1 MLQRMLEY
9 AATHRGEGGNA
20 ESFFTAIVRSFCQD
34 RGLVMAAQDHRGTF
48 SVQKMV
54 SIQRPCGIR
63 SYSGGSYPFA
73 SLLQISPY
81 ISLVTL
87 K

>member
-1 MLQRMLEY
+1 VLQRMLEY
-9 AATHRGEGGNA
+9 AATHRGEGGNV

-54 SIQRPCGIR
+54 W
-63 SYSGGSYPFA
+63 
-73 SLLQISPY
+73 
-81 ISLVTL
+81 TL
-87 K
+87 KHSHICLNM